1 MEETME
7 HPLIGS
13 LDKLT
18 QEQVSEKINELNKK
32 LAIATRFGNGHL
44 CQQLRMAIESYQ
56 IRNQQILQEQI
67 KKDSENSTLHLDK
80 IDIS

>member
-1 MEETME
+1 ME
-7 HPLIGS
+7 HPLISS
-13 LDKLT
+13 LDNLT
-18 QEQVSEKINELNKK
+18 QDQVSEKILELNKK

-56 IRNQQILQEQI
+56 VRSRQLLDEQI
-67 KKDSENSTLHLDK
+67 KKDTDNAALHFDK

>member
-1 MEETME
+1 ME
-7 HPLIGS
+7 HPLING
-13 LDKLT
+13 LDQLT
-18 QEQVSEKINELNKK
+18 QEQVSEKIAELNKK

-56 IRNQQILQEQI
+56 TKSKQMLDEQF
-67 KKDSENSTLHLDK
+67 KKDTDNAAFHFDK